1 MKTTVRRL
9 CAVILMTA
17 MMLTLLTGCGAKGD
31 IKKTISTFESACH
44 ELDVKGM
51 LECMNPI
58 ISKPILGAMD
68 LFGVEDTSGLLDK
81 LVGTLSF
88 FEAAGE
94 ATEEFVRSIEFNPT
108 DFAFNSDKDKC
119 TVLAEL
125 KYGEDTTKVVT
136 IEMILR
142 DEVWYIGNIRF

>member
-1 MKTTVRRL
+1 MKKTMHRL
-9 CAVILMTA
+9 CAVILMTV
-17 MMLTLLTGCGAKGD
+17 MLLTLLTGCGAKSD
-31 IKKTISTFESACH
+31 IKKTISTFESACQ

-58 ISKPILGAMD
+58 ISKPILGAMN

-88 FEAAGE
+88 FEAAGN
-94 ATEEFVRSIEFNPT
+94 ATEEFIQSIEITPN
-108 DFAFNSDKDKC
+108 DFAFNSDKDEC

-125 KYGEDTTKVVT
+125 SCGEENTKT
-136 IEMILR
+136 ITINLVLR
-142 DEVWYIGNIRF
+142 DEIWYISDIDF